1 MNLLYKSTR
10 NSDKTV
16 TASQAILK
24 GLADDGGLFVPV
36 SVPKLDVTMDEL
48 KDMSYQETAYAVM
61 KQFFTDFT
69 EEELKH
75 CINSAYDS
83 KFDTEVIAPLVK
95 VGDTYHLEL
104 FHGATIAFK
113 DMALSILPHLM
124 ITSARKNQVKND
136 IVILTATSGDTGKAA
151 LSGFCDVENIGINV
165 FYPYKKVSAIQYR
178 QMVTQK
184 GNNVNVFGIQG
195 NFDDAQSQVKRL
207 FLDEELNAYCAKQN
221 ILLTSANS
229 INVGRLVPQIV
240 YYFDSYK
247 QLVHQGTIKLGDKVS
262 FSVPTG
268 NFGDVLAGYYA
279 YLMGLPVEKFYV
291 ASNANRVLTDFL
303 TTGIYDRNRDFIQT
317 ISPSMDILISSNL
330 ERLLYYASNKD
341 TQKVSKWMQEL
352 NEKGRY
358 QIDDETFKTIQNLF
372 ACGSV
377 DDESTSLEIKSV
389 YDKTNY
395 VLDPHSAIA
404 YKVAKECK
412 DRPIVSL
419 ATASP
424 YKFSQDV
431 LKALGY
437 TENNEWMAMQDL
449 SKYCQDAIPT
459 QLKELQDLD
468 VLHDRVIDVAS
479 MKDVVCE
486 STKEVFHD

>member
-1 MNLLYKSTR
+1 MLYESTR
-10 NSDKTV
+10 GSLDRMTG
-16 TASQAILK
+16 AQAIIRGIAADK
-24 GLADDGGLFVPV
+24 GLYVPDQIPAL
-36 SVPKLDVTMDEL
+36 PKKIEEL
-48 KDMSYQETAYAVM
+48 VGRPYKEVAFEIIGA
-61 KQFFTDFT
+61 FFTDYT
-69 EEELKH
+69 KEELVA
-75 CINSAYDS
+75 CVENAYANSFS
-83 KFDTEVIAPLVK
+83 KKEITPVK
-95 VGDTYHLEL
+95 KVDDIYVLEL
-104 FHGATIAFK
+104 FHGPTCAFK
-113 DMALSILPHLM
+113 DVALTLLPQLM
-124 ITSARKNQVKND
+124 SCALKTTNQKAL
-136 IVILTATSGDTGKAA
+136 ILTATSGDTGKAA

-389 YDKTNY
+389 YDKTCY

-437 TENNEWMAMQDL
+437 TEDNEWMAMQDL